1 MTFFLL
7 SICSRVF
14 QVFLWCI
21 GTAYILPAVYIAH
34 VCNDFVCIL
43 CQCFNMRMHT
53 YSQDWLYYPQLYCVV
68 RQDTVMHPLIAGSLQ
83 LSPPQIAPLL
93 YIPCHWSQMCE

>member
-1 MTFFLL
+1 
-7 SICSRVF
+7 
-14 QVFLWCI
+14 
-21 GTAYILPAVYIAH
+21 
-34 VCNDFVCIL
+34 
-43 CQCFNMRMHT
+43 MRMHT